1 MGPSSDEPTGSRP
14 SRSFPSSRQLR
25 VGLVALAAAALT
37 FGTAAPS
44 IADPED
50 PIPSRQ
56 QVDEAQNNALNAAAD
71 VGRIRAQLATANDR
85 LRQLDIA
92 AQTAVEE
99 YNEATYN
106 LQLADKAATAAK
118 QKADAATKAA
128 ADKRRAI
135 GQFAAASYQHQTGL
149 RELSA
154 FIGADGPQ
162 SLLDQAS
169 TVEMVSSSAAQ
180 NLAALRASEVVA
192 GVLERQAATARDS
205 RQSAAKVAD
214 TAKDKATKALGEQQS
229 SVASIEQEKTA
240 LVGRLAQLEGIS
252 ATLAQQRQ
260 DGLEEQARQRAEE
273 ARKKAEEE
281 RRKREEQEKQRRE
294 RDRSP
299 NDDGGGDNDDDGDD
313 DGGGG
318 GGGGGESTSAQ
329 GRIAV
334 QFARAQLGEP
344 YVFGGDGPGTWD
356 CSGLTMGAWGE
367 AGVYLPHTA
376 RGQYRRS
383 EKLSMDEL
391 RPGDLIF
398 FSRNP
403 GDPGTIYHVAM
414 YVGGGKMIHAP
425 NPRRSVEIKSMF
437 YMGTPT
443 QFARPH

>member
-1 MGPSSDEPTGSRP
+1 MGASGDDPTGPRP
-14 SRSFPSSRQLR
+14 SRSFPSSRQVR
-25 VGLVALAAAALT
+25 VALVALAAAALT
-37 FGTAAPS
+37 FGTAGPS
-44 IADPED
+44 IADPD
-50 PIPSRQ
+50 DTFPSQ
-56 QVDEAQNNALNAAAD
+56 QKVDKAHADALSAATD
-71 VGRIRAQLATANDR
+71 VGRIRGQLAVANDK

-118 QKADAATKAA
+118 TKADAATKAA
-128 ADKRRAI
+128 AGKRRAI

-154 FIGADGPQ
+154 FLDADGPQ

-169 TVEMVSSSAAQ
+169 TVEMVASSAAQ
-180 NLAALRASEVVA
+180 NLQALRASEVVA
-192 GVLERQAATARDS
+192 SVLERQAAKARDS
-205 RQSAAKVAD
+205 RQSAAKIAD
-214 TAKDKATKALGEQQS
+214 AAKDKATKALGEQQS
-229 SVASIEQEKTA
+229 SVASIEQQKTA

-260 DGLEEQARQRAEE
+260 NGLEELARKRAEE

-281 RRKREEQEKQRRE
+281 RRKREQQEKERRD

-299 NDDGGGDNDDDGDD
+299 NDDGGGDDDGDD
-313 DGGGG
+313 DGGGGG

-334 QFARAQLGEP
+334 TFAKNQLGEP

-356 CSGLTMGAWGE
+356 CSGLTMGAWGD

-414 YVGGGKMIHAP
+414 YVGGGRMIHAP

-443 QFARPH
+443 QFARPR